1 MSTEKKKT
9 TAAAPKTPGSAPK
22 RATTP
27 ADAAAPRASRAKTV
41 TVDGEVSA
49 RVKAANAE
57 GTKRGPGR
65 PRKEQAGN
73 LYEVTYQG
81 SGKSAEAPLTRIIR
95 APDTSTAICKA
106 NGLNGLEKTHHFVM
120 KATLINENGVP
131 LDPSYDGATPE
142 EIAGLRA
149 ADRET
154 ASMLLGDKPE
164 TDFDPIQQQNVGS

>member
-1 MSTEKKKT
+1 MASKT
-9 TAAAPKTPGSAPK
+9 NKSNRAPQTPGSPATP
-22 RATTP
+22 RATR
-27 ADAAAPRASRAKTV
+27 AARAKTV
-41 TVDGEVSA
+41 AVDGEVSA
-49 RVKAANAE
+49 RVKVANAE

-81 SGKSAEAPLTRIIR
+81 SGKSAEAPQTRIIR

-120 KATLINENGVP
+120 RATLIDENGVP
-131 LDPSYDGATPE
+131 LDPSFDGATPE
-142 EIAGLRA
+142 EVAGLRA

-154 ASMLLGDKPE
+154 ESMLLGDKPE